1 MVERVCKKIIL
12 FYYLS
17 FSYLF
22 IYFVFVVVIWKGYS
36 LSLPSFVICRK
47 PLAQFTFTISFWSV
61 GLWHKE
67 IDSSP
72 SSEDKSSTSSWKQTK
87 SEKDKEG
94 YNKGQWWTTLSS
106 FSMGGGGV
114 DTNA

>member
-36 LSLPSFVICRK
+36 LSLPSFVICCK
-47 PLAQFTFTISFWSV
+47 PLAQFTFTISF
-61 GLWHKE
+61 
-67 IDSSP
+67 
-72 SSEDKSSTSSWKQTK
+72 
-87 SEKDKEG
+87 
-94 YNKGQWWTTLSS
+94 
-106 FSMGGGGV
+106 
-114 DTNA
+114 